1 MRKLSILLL
10 SFALL
15 FVCSVSKAQISMSKT
30 ITIINTGSQSFV
42 IKVVEIP
49 WSLLEKTDQSIDTG
63 KLIVIDAA
71 TKKQLMFQYET
82 QGKNAIQQLLIQLTL
97 KPQQSKKI
105 ILTYGKRDMF
115 ISKTFGRFVPERKDD
130 FAWENDKIAFRMYGK
145 ALENSPKEM
154 AYGTDVWVKRT
165 DRLIL
170 NERYKRGEYHIDHG
184 DGLDYYHV
192 GFTLGAG
199 NMMPYIND
207 SIYYSGNYRDYKV
220 LDNGPLRTTFQ
231 LFYTEWKAGENKLSA
246 VKTISLDAGSQL
258 NRIRVEY
265 TTTATNAIPVV
276 AGIITRQGK
285 GIKYLDEVN
294 GLMVYWEPEHDK
306 DGITG
311 VACLFNT
318 PIEKMIESNGQLL
331 AKTATDTRHSITY
344 YSGAAWSKAGDITD
358 GKQWIKYVDEF
369 QQQLKNPLK
378 IVYK

>member
-1 MRKLSILLL
+1 MQKLSILLL

-15 FVCSVSKAQISMSKT
+15 FVSAVSKAQISMSKT
-30 ITIINTGSQSFV
+30 ITITNTGSQSFV
-42 IKVVEIP
+42 NKVVEIP
-49 WSLLEKTDQSIDTG
+49 WSLLEKTDKGIDTS

-82 QGKNAIQQLLIQLTL
+82 QGKNDIQQLLIQLTI
-97 KPQQSKKI
+97 KPKQSKRI
-105 ILTYGKRDMF
+105 ILTYGKRMSF
-115 ISKTFGRFVPERKDD
+115 APKTFGRFVPERKGD

-199 NMMPYIND
+199 NMMPYIID

-231 LFYTEWKAGENKLSA
+231 LTYDEWLVGGNKLSA

-258 NRIRVEY
+258 NKIVVAYNSASTES
-265 TTTATNAIPVV
+265 IPVA
-276 AGIITRQGK
+276 AGIVTRKGT
-285 GIKYLDEVN
+285 GIKFLDEVN
-294 GLMVYWEPEHDK
+294 GLMVYWEPEHGN

-318 PIEKMIESNGQLL
+318 PIEKMTEANGQLL